1 MKVLKFYAPWCGP
14 CKAQSEIIKQAGDKI
29 TMKFEEVNIDDNV
42 FMATNFQI
50 RSVPTMVL
58 VDDNEK
64 EIKRKVGLLGEK
76 DLIEWLSS

>member
-1 MKVLKFYAPWCGP
+1 MKILKFYAPWCGP

-29 TMKFEEVNIDDNV
+29 TIPVEEVNIDDNV
-42 FMATNFQI
+42 FMSTNFQI

-64 EIKRKVGLLGEK
+64 EVKRKVGLLGEK
-76 DLIEWLSS
+76 DLLEWISS